1 VASVR
6 ANQIGQQMSALGD
19 QKPAARR
26 GRGAKALPAE
36 FYRWVHSSNLL
47 IAEFL

>member
-6 ANQIGQQMSALGD
+6 ANQIGQLMSALGD
-19 QKPAARR
+19 LKPAARL
-26 GRGAKALPAE
+26 GRSAKALPAE
-36 FYRWVHSSNLL
+36 FYRLFHSSNLL